1 MFYSSRFRSLEFQL
15 DCGNIFWS
23 VVQGRRLNPSSAVGV
38 CVCFFSTEVSVFS
51 GDHTVTSAFW
61 ACLLHRTPTSL
72 FLQLFTL
79 RGTISC
85 SVCGMVPTFE
95 IWNIM
100 FCYAFCFGVNK
111 IYLFIH
117 FLKRKKFILVSTTA
131 ILIWL
136 KVTVKTL
143 IISQNISVLN
153 KCFSYEEYCIEM
165 YHGFHK
171 NIKQHSSFL
180 ILIIFKK

>member
-1 MFYSSRFRSLEFQL
+1 MFYSSRFRSLELQL

-38 CVCFFSTEVSVFS
+38 CVFFQHWGLRVLWRSHSHVSILSMFTAPHAYKLVFTTLHS
-51 GDHTVTSAFW
+51 KGHYCLQCLWNGTNFW
-61 ACLLHRTPTSL
+61 DLKYYVL
-72 FLQLFTL
+72 
-79 RGTISC
+79 
-85 SVCGMVPTFE
+85 
-95 IWNIM
+95 
-100 FCYAFCFGVNK
+100 YAFCFGVNK

-117 FLKRKKFILVSTTA
+117 FLKRKKFIRVSTTA
-131 ILIWL
+131 ISIWL

-165 YHGFHK
+165 YHGFHN